1 MKDLLVPLMKKAGEK
16 AAEVPINVRSWPTTV
31 NQPKMPESFRNKMNE
46 RDKK

>member
-16 AAEVPINVRSWPTTV
+16 AAEVPINVRSWPHIL
-31 NQPKMPESFRNKMNE
+31 NQPKMPEGLRKKMSE